1 MSSAR
6 LNDWLTLLAN
16 IGVVVGLAVL
26 IFEVH
31 ESNLQATSATTMARY
46 TEIETSNRDF
56 ALSEHLPVIYVQV
69 EEAGIE
75 SLDAEQ
81 LMRIQAWEM
90 ARILRME
97 GQFIQFH
104 SGYLPESNYQ
114 IMLDVARELT
124 PLWEELGIQSRNTAF
139 LDALANVDD
148 V

>member
-1 MSSAR
+1 MNTER

-16 IGVVVGLAVL
+16 IGVVIGLV
-26 IFEVH
+26 IIIIEVR

-56 ALSEHLPVIYVQV
+56 AMSDHLPAIYVQV
-69 EEAGIE
+69 ETSGVE

-81 LMRIQAWEM
+81 LSRIQSWEM

-97 GQFIQFH
+97 GQFVQYQA
-104 SGYLPESNYQ
+104 GYLTESNYK
-114 IMLDVARELT
+114 IMLDVAREIE
-124 PLWEELGIQSRNTAF
+124 PLWKELNIQSRNTDF
-139 LDALANVDD
+139 LKALERDDD